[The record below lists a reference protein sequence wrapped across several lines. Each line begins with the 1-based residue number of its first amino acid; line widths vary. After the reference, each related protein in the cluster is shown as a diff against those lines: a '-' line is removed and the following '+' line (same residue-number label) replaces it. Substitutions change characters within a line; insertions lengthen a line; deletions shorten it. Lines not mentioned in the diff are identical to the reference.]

1 MKSKTHFKSL
11 VLGIAVLLAM
21 SGIAISQEEEK
32 PRTESADTT
41 ATLPP
46 LTDIL
51 EEVVILEEL
60 VVIGSRAQPRSV
72 AESAVPI
79 DVVTGED
86 FVKQGDTDV
95 QNLLRDM
102 VPSYNVNT
110 NPISDAST
118 VVRPPS
124 MRGLAPDHTLVLI
137 NGKRRHRA
145 AVIHWITNGVA
156 DGAQGPDIAPIPS
169 IAIKRVEVLRDG
181 ASAQY
186 GSDAIAGVL
195 NFELKD
201 NYKGGSFEVKP
212 GIFQEGDGLAYAFAG
227 NIGLGTPDAW
237 ANFSVEYGNEDET
250 DRSVQ
255 RDDAARLIRVGNNY
269 VENPAQIWGQPY
281 IRDDLKFFVNY
292 GININ
297 DNVKLYGHGNYAS
310 KEVEGGF
317 YFRNPN
323 TRGGV
328 FRGPVVM
335 SDGTTYYDPGKAA
348 ELGIVDGVNGHLV
361 ATLLTGNLRQVLEP
375 SEDTGLRIP
384 QEFIVAISCSEPD
397 AAALQR
403 VFDDPDWFTFQELF
417 PGGFTPRFGAFMDDR
432 AFLAGIRG
440 SQGLMTWDL
449 SASYGRNE
457 ADYFIFN
464 TVNSSLGPDQPWPN
478 GPQVDPSHEDA
489 PYFDPGTYIQTDT
502 NFNFDITYPFSEQF
516 FFAAGL
522 EYRTENFEIVQG
534 QRESWVKGPLAE
546 YGFTVAS
553 NGFSG
558 FGEIA
563 AGTWSRSNWAV
574 YGDAE
579 FTPQE
584 DWLLGAALRF
594 ENFDDFGSTTNFKL
608 ATNYG
613 LNENTKVRGSFST
626 GFRAPTPGQQNAFNV
641 STIFD
646 PTIGDLTNDGTIP
659 SNNPVAESKGGEA
672 LDSEKS
678 TNISAGIVFEI
689 PVFPVDTGIP
699 PVNITVDYFHILV
712 KGRLTLS
719 QNFSLTPAEV
729 DELLQAGI
737 TAANF
742 ITNFKFFVND
752 FDTKTQ
758 GIDVVLTAPVWC
770 DGLLSLAYNLT
781 NTEVTEHNLETLGAQ
796 RIRELQEGL
805 PKHRGNLTVVKPLN
819 DMLEVLGRLR
829 YYSSWYDQE
838 DDFVYGDEWVLDAEV
853 SYTIAEHSTVTVGGQ
868 NILDIYPD
876 INPSA
881 TSGSGHLYSQYSPFG
896 FSGAFWYAKY
906 HFSF

>member
-1 MKSKTHFKSL
+1 MKHKYHFKSL
-11 VLGIAVLLAM
+11 SLGIAALLAM
-21 SGIAISQEEEK
+21 SGIAVSQEK
-32 PRTESADTT
+32 PRTEEADTT

-156 DGAQGPDIAPIPS
+156 DGAQGPDIAPIPA
-169 IAIKRVEVLRDG
+169 IALKRVEVLRDG

-195 NFELKD
+195 NFELKN

-212 GIFQEGDGLAYAFAG
+212 GIFQQGDGFSYAFAG

-237 ANFSVEYGNEDET
+237 VNFSAEYGNEDET

-255 RDDAARLIRVGNNY
+255 RDDAARLIRVGNTQ
-269 VENPAQIWGQPY
+269 VADPAQIWGQPF

-292 GININ
+292 GVNIN
-297 DNVKLYGHGNYAS
+297 DNIKLYGHGNYAS

-328 FRGPVVM
+328 FRGPVLM
-335 SDGTTYYDPGKAA
+335 FDGTNYYTQAEAA
-348 ELGIVDGVNGHLV
+348 ELGIVDGVNGTLT
-361 ATLLTGNLRQVLEP
+361 ATLLVGHVNQ
-375 SEDTGLRIP
+375 TGLDVP
-384 QEFIVAISCSEPD
+384 VVPIVCHVPD
-397 AAALQR
+397 AAALKR
-403 VFDDPDWFTFQELF
+403 VFDDPDWFTFQEMF
-417 PGGFTPRFGAFMDDR
+417 PGGFTPRFGANADDR
-432 AFLAGIRG
+432 AFLAGIKG
-440 SQGLMTWDL
+440 SQGLLTWDL
-449 SASYGRNE
+449 SASYGRNK

-464 TVNSSLGPDQPWPN
+464 TVNASLGPNTPT
-478 GPQVDPSHEDA
+478 S
-489 PYFDPGTYIQTDT
+489 FDPGTYIQTDT
-502 NFNFDITYPFSEQF
+502 NINFDITYPFSEQF

-522 EYRTENFEIVQG
+522 EYRTENFEIVKG
-534 QRESWVKGPLAE
+534 QVESYQKGPLAE

-558 FGEIA
+558 FGDIA
-563 AGTWSRSNWAV
+563 AGTWSRYNWAI

-579 FTPQE
+579 FNPQE
-584 DWLLGAALRF
+584 NWLVGAALRF
-594 ENFDDFGSTTNFKL
+594 ENFEDFGSTTNFKV

-613 LNENTKVRGSFST
+613 INENTKVRGSFST

-646 PTIGDLTNDGTIP
+646 PSIGDLTNDGTIP
-659 SNNPVAESKGGEA
+659 STNPVAESKGGGP
-672 LDSEKS
+672 LDPEKS
-678 TNISAGIVFEI
+678 TNISAGVVFTI

-699 PVNITVDYFHILV
+699 PVNITLDYFHILV

-719 QNFSLTPAEV
+719 QNFSLTQSEV
-729 DELLQAGI
+729 DDLLQAGI

-758 GIDVVLTAPVWC
+758 GIDIVLTAPVWC
-770 DGLLSLAYNLT
+770 DGRLSLAYNFT
-781 NTEVTEHNLETLGAQ
+781 NTEVVKHNLETLGAQ
-796 RIRELQEGL
+796 SIRELQEAL
-805 PKHRGNLTVVKPLN
+805 PRHRGNLTVVQPIN
-819 DMLEVLGRLR
+819 DMLEILGRLR

-838 DDFVYGDEWVLDAEV
+838 DDFVYGDEWILDAEV
-853 SYTIAEHSTVTVGGQ
+853 SYTLAEHSTVTVGAQ

-876 INPSA
+876 INPHA
-881 TSGSGHLYSQYSPFG
+881 RSGSGHLYSQFSPFG
-896 FSGAFWYAKY
+896 FSGAFWYGKY
-906 HFSF
+906 NFSF

>member
-1 MKSKTHFKSL
+1 MKHKYHFKSL
-11 VLGIAVLLAM
+11 SLGIAALLAM
-21 SGIAISQEEEK
+21 SGIAVSQEK
-32 PRTESADTT
+32 PRTEEADTT

-86 FVKQGDTDV
+86 FAKQGDTDV
-95 QNLLRDM
+95 QNLLRDL

-169 IAIKRVEVLRDG
+169 IALKRVEVLRDG

-212 GIFQEGDGLAYAFAG
+212 GIFQQGDGFSYAFAG

-237 ANFSVEYGNEDET
+237 VNFSAEYGNEDET
-250 DRSVQ
+250 DRSIQ
-255 RDDAARLIRVGNNY
+255 RDDAARLIRVGNNR
-269 VENPAQIWGQPY
+269 VEDPAQIWGQPF

-292 GININ
+292 GVNIN
-297 DNVKLYGHGNYAS
+297 EDIKLYGHGNYAS

-328 FRGPVVM
+328 FRGPVLM
-335 SDGTTYYDPGKAA
+335 WDGTDYYTPAEAA
-348 ELGIVDGVNGHLV
+348 ELGIVNGVNGTLT
-361 ATLLTGNLRQVLEP
+361 ATLLVGHVSQ
-375 SEDTGLRIP
+375 TGLDVP
-384 QEFIVAISCSEPD
+384 VVPIVCHVPD

-432 AFLAGIRG
+432 AFLAGIKG
-440 SQGLMTWDL
+440 SQGLLTWDL

-464 TVNSSLGPDQPWPN
+464 TVNASLGPNQPWPN
-478 GPQVDPSHEDA
+478 GPTVDPSHEDA
-489 PYFDPGTYIQTDT
+489 PRFDPGTYIQTDT
-502 NFNFDITYPFSEQF
+502 NINFDITYPFSEQF

-522 EYRTENFEIVQG
+522 EYRTENFEIVKG
-534 QRESWVKGPLAE
+534 QVESYVKGPLAE

-558 FGEIA
+558 FGDIA
-563 AGTWSRSNWAV
+563 AGTWSRSNWAI

-579 FTPQE
+579 FNPQE
-584 DWLLGAALRF
+584 NWLLGAALRF
-594 ENFDDFGSTTNFKL
+594 ENFEDFGSTANFKL

-646 PTIGDLTNDGTIP
+646 PSIGDLTNDGTIP
-659 SNNPVAESKGGEA
+659 STNPVAESKGGGP
-672 LDSEKS
+672 LDPEKS
-678 TNISAGIVFEI
+678 TNISAGVVFTI
-689 PVFPVDTGIP
+689 PVFPVDTGIS
-699 PVNITVDYFHILV
+699 PVNITLDYFHILV

-719 QNFSLTPAEV
+719 QNFSLTQSEV
-729 DELLQAGI
+729 DDLLQAGI

-758 GIDVVLTAPVWC
+758 GIDIVLTAPVWC
-770 DGLLSLAYNLT
+770 DGQLSLAYNFT
-781 NTEVTEHNLETLGAQ
+781 NTEVVKHNLETLGAQ
-796 RIRELQEGL
+796 SIRELQEAL
-805 PKHRGNLTVVKPLN
+805 PRHRGNLAVVQPIN

-853 SYTIAEHSTVTVGGQ
+853 SYTVAEHSTVTVGGQ
-868 NILDIYPD
+868 NILNIYPD
-876 INPSA
+876 INPHA
-881 TSGSGHLYSQYSPFG
+881 RSGSGHLYSQFSPFG
-896 FSGAFWYAKY
+896 FSGAFWYGKY
-906 HFSF
+906 NFSF